1 MKGRIAVKE
10 KMAGILC
17 LSTKINHF
25 FSVYSFLFILY
36 SPRNTVLNLEVSYD
50 ELH

>member
-1 MKGRIAVKE
+1 MKGCIVVKE

-17 LSTKINHF
+17 LSTKINLF
-25 FSVYSFLFILY
+25 FSVYSFQFILY
-36 SPRNTVLNLEVSYD
+36 SPRNTVLSLEVSYE